1 MRNQVWSY
9 SLTSH
14 SEIKDYLLQE
24 IDKSVGNSVVDST
37 IVETKDKDLITKT
50 DFFQKKENFY
60 TNSYILKLHSEFKK
74 EFYNV
79 LMDYY
84 CAENF
89 NLDYAWYQQYK
100 TGDLHDWH
108 FHPTSNISFVYFL
121 ELNSYKESTQ
131 FFDIKKRKIFQPK
144 VKEGDVIVFPSFTPH
159 RSPRIKTKNRK
170 TVISGNMNLKYVNF
184 SIVD

>member
-37 IVETKDKDLITKT
+37 TVETKDKDLITKT

-131 FFDIKKRKIFQPK
+131 FFDTKKRKVFHPK

-184 SIVD
+184 SILN